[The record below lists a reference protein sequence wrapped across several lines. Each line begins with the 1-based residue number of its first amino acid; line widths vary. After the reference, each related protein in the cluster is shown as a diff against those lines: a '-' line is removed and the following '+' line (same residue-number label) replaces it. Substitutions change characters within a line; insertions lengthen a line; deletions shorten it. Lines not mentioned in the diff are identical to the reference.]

1 MTPVQEKQVR
11 LSIVIAA
18 WNNSSSLRQCL
29 DSLAG
34 KADSADTEVIVVSNY
49 DGGTREMVEKQF
61 PSVKYFFL
69 SGDATVPELRTK
81 GIYCARGEIVAL
93 LEDHCTFDENWCAEI
108 KKAHE
113 LPYSIIGGSVENAS
127 RERPLDW
134 AVYFYDYGKY
144 MLPNRAGV
152 VDSLSGIN
160 VSYKRSVL
168 NTVTQNFEQGFMETF
183 INEELKKQGEVLY
196 MAPAAIVYH
205 QKHYEMKAAFTQSY
219 RYGRSFG
226 GMRAL
231 NIPFWQRILLI
242 LGSLTLPVLLPSRI
256 ALTTVKKRRYLK
268 ELLRCLPHLL
278 LLMTSWSYGELCGY
292 VGGEVTDSSRR
303 V

>member
-18 WNNSSSLRQCL
+18 WNNSSSLRKCL
-29 DSLAG
+29 ASLARQ
-34 KADSADTEVIVVSNY
+34 ADCEDNEVIVICNY
-49 DGGTREMVEKQF
+49 YSGARAMVEREF
-61 PSVKYFFL
+61 PSVKL
-69 SGDATVPELRTK
+69 ISVPEETTVPELRTR
-81 GIYCARGEIVAL
+81 GISFASGDIIAL

-113 LPYSIIGGSVENAS
+113 LPYSIIGGSVENTS
-127 RERPLDW
+127 GERPLDW

-144 MLPNRAGV
+144 MLPNQAGV

-168 NTVTQNFEQGFMETF
+168 DKLEPSFQQGFFETF
-183 INEELKKQGEVLY
+183 INAELKKQGDVLY
-196 MAPAAIVYH
+196 LAPRAIVYH

-226 GMRAL
+226 GMRTL
-231 NIPFWQRILLI
+231 HTKFWQRVGLI
-242 LGSLTLPVLLPSRI
+242 FGSLTLPVLLPLRI
-256 ALTTVKKRRYLK
+256 ALRTLRKGRYLK
-268 ELLRCLPHLL
+268 ELVWCLPHLL
-278 LLMTSWSYGELCGY
+278 LLMTSWSFGEFCGY
-292 VGGEVTDSSRR
+292 VGGQVTDSSKR